1 MANKNLFAT
10 ASKAKAANTINE
22 AGGRAYAFSPKHALA
37 QYAATGTFNTT
48 YYATADE
55 QLTKVLEL
63 ANQVDPVFLAK
74 TAVFARE
81 RGYMK
86 DLPALLA
93 AVLASKD
100 VNLLS
105 AIFPRVIDNAKMLRN
120 FTQIVRSGVTG
131 RKSFGS
137 APKRLARAWFATR
150 SAENVFRASVG
161 NDPSLADVI
170 KLVRPVPK
178 NDNGETDVT
187 RQALY
192 GWLIG
197 REVDATNLPPL
208 VRAYEAFKKGESKD
222 LPDVPFE
229 MLTALPLDAN
239 AWKRIAKNMSWTQL
253 RMNLNTLARHG
264 VFDDKALVAHV
275 AQKLGEANQV
285 RRAKAFPYQLMMAF
299 KASAPGVPDTITN
312 ALQKAMEV
320 ATENVPEVNGKVYVC
335 PDVSGSMHS
344 PVTGHRK
351 GSTTSVRCI
360 DVAALVA
367 ASMVRKNPTAEVI
380 PFSDNVVPLPRRL
393 NPYDSVMTNADFLA
407 KLPSGGTACSAPLKK
422 LNAEKAKGDLVV
434 YVSDNMSWADYGLGP
449 RGVGHGRAT
458 EMANEWVRFKARNP
472 GAKLVLIDLQPY
484 ASTQVHDDVDVL
496 NVGGFSDRVFE
507 IVALF
512 AKGELGASHWVDV
525 IRAIELITA

>member
-22 AGGRAYAFSPKHALA
+22 AGGRAYAFSAEHALA
-37 QYAATGTFNTT
+37 QYAATGTFNCTF
-48 YYATADE
+48 YATADQ
-55 QLTKVLEL
+55 QLDKVLEL
-63 ANQVDPVFLAK
+63 AAQVDPLFLAK

-86 DLPALLA
+86 DLPAFLA
-93 AVLASKD
+93 ACLASKD
-100 VNLLS
+100 VSLLS

-120 FTQIVRSGVTG
+120 FTQIVRSGVSG

-137 APKRLARAWFATR
+137 APKRLARAWFSSR

-178 NDNGETDVT
+178 NEKGETDVM

-197 REVDATNLPPL
+197 REVDETNLPPL
-208 VRAYEAFKKGESKD
+208 VRSFEAFKKGESKD

-229 MLTALPLDAN
+229 MLTALPLDAS
-239 AWKRIAKNMSWTQL
+239 AWKRLAKNMSWTQL

-264 VFDDKALVAHV
+264 VFEDAALVAHV
-275 AQKLGEANQV
+275 AQKLGDATQV
-285 RRAKAFPYQLMMAF
+285 RRAKAFPYQLMMAY
-299 KASAPGVPDTITN
+299 KASTPGVPDSITN

-320 ATENVPEVNGKVYVC
+320 ATENVPEVNGKVYIC

-351 GSTTSVRCI
+351 GSTTAVRCI

-367 ASMVRKNPTAEVI
+367 ASLVRKNPTAEI
-380 PFSDNVVPLPRRL
+380 IAFSDDVVPLPRRL
-393 NPYDSVMTNADFLA
+393 NPYDSVMTNADLLA

-434 YVSDNMSWADYGLGP
+434 YVSDNMSWADFGLGP
-449 RGVGHGRAT
+449 RGVKSGRST
-458 EMANEWVRFKARNP
+458 EMASQWVRFKDRNP
-472 GAKLVLIDLQPY
+472 QAKLVLIDLQPY
-484 ASTQVHDDVDVL
+484 ASTQVQDDADVL

-507 IVALF
+507 IVSLF
-512 AKGELGASHWVDV
+512 AKGDLGASHWVDV
-525 IRAIELITA
+525 IRAIELASA